1 MNIRDNIRTQI
12 NAMIDALAD
21 TPEDAAAVKTEL
33 DRIESE
39 RQVADYLLDSRL
51 AAGITQRAL
60 AAASG
65 LSPAKICR
73 MESGNDSTLR
83 LGDVKAYCNGLGIP
97 MPFTISRPPSPPR
110 PSRSRRARRPRPVP
124 VLA

>member
-1 MNIRDNIRTQI
+1 MSIRDNIRQQI
-12 NAMIDALAD
+12 NAMIDDLAD
-21 TPEDAAAVKTEL
+21 SPEDAAAVKTEL

-51 AAGITQRAL
+51 AAGMTQRAL

-73 MESGNDSTLR
+73 MESGNDATLR

-97 MPFTISRPPSPPR
+97 LPFTFFRPPA
-110 PSRSRRARRPRPVP
+110 RRARAVRPRTRRPRPVP
-124 VLA
+124 ALA